1 MIQQPDSIQHNV
13 QQTAT
18 EEPQPQQNEE
28 AQAMLQVG
36 EDSVTHAI
44 YETST
49 SHWPVKVDSVLR
61 PDQGKELKAEVKP
74 LPKYYKDSFFA
85 RDSLLHS
92 ELQGGRYGIAGD
104 PVPYTVRADNVLTP
118 TLLFSILMLMLCVR
132 RSSRF
137 LLFQFRNFFHI
148 VRSDSAL
155 ERESTV
161 EKRYLV
167 FAEAYVAVVL
177 TLVFYFFTKTY
188 IAETYVT
195 YSEYTLLGIYF
206 GGIISLFVFEYLLQ
220 TAVNNVFFTTHEC
233 KQWTT
238 ARMVLIA
245 CTGIALTPML
255 LLLTYFGMS
264 IENAL
269 VYTAIVIVLEKILL
283 FYKCFLIFFKKIS
296 LFLQFFLYFCTLE
309 VIPPLLAWGI
319 LVEVANHLKVSY

>member
-1 MIQQPDSIQHNV
+1 M
-13 QQTAT
+13 
-18 EEPQPQQNEE
+18 
-28 AQAMLQVG
+28 
-36 EDSVTHAI
+36 
-44 YETST
+44 
-49 SHWPVKVDSVLR
+49 R

-296 LFLQFFLYFCTLE
+296 LFMQFFLYFCTLE